1 MFEGLVNNFTI
12 LTTFLFFGN
21 MIRSKYLNE
30 NSLNRESN
38 SLILGTVLGLFGVV
52 LMYFSF
58 PISETIF
65 ADFRQLPIL
74 ISVYLGGGTAG
85 IVSTIIISVYRL
97 FFLSGVS
104 FSSEL
109 AAINAFVTFGIALMF
124 LRGRKLSF
132 KRWGWS
138 LGLTMLSANLFFTIT
153 LEEDNKWISI
163 SSFSIVYVLGGVFT
177 YFMLRYLK
185 RSDDLL
191 RLMSEAANRDFL
203 TGLFNL
209 RAFEAFMEQKLILS
223 LHSKAPFTL
232 LMVDIDHF
240 KCVNDTYGHPTGDFV
255 LTELAE
261 VFRDS
266 FRPNDHIARKGGE
279 EFVVVVDR
287 CNREQIVVIAERLR
301 RNVEEH
307 EFHLPNGTDLRLTIS
322 VGCAT
327 YPDVKLDQ
335 LIERADQALY
345 LAKESGR
352 NRVCYT

>member
-21 MIRSKYLNE
+21 MVRSKYLNE
-30 NSLNRESN
+30 DRLNRDSN
-38 SLILGTVLGLFGVV
+38 SLILGIVLGLFGVV

-58 PISETIF
+58 PISETVF
-65 ADFRQLPIL
+65 VDFRQLPIL
-74 ISVYLGGGTAG
+74 ISVCLGGGTAG
-85 IVSTIIISVYRL
+85 IVTTVIISIYRL
-97 FFLSGVS
+97 FFLSGVN

-109 AAINAFVTFGIALMF
+109 AAINAFVSFGIAIMM

-132 KRWGWS
+132 KRWNWS
-138 LGLTMLSANLFFTIT
+138 LGLTMVTADILFLIT
-153 LEEDNKWISI
+153 LEEDNKWFSI
-163 SSFSIVYVLGGVFT
+163 ALFSIVYVLGGVFT
-177 YFMLRYLK
+177 YFMLQYLK

-209 RAFEAFMEQKLILS
+209 RAFEAFMEQKSILS
-223 LHSKAPFTL
+223 LHSRTPFTL
-232 LMVDIDHF
+232 LMIDIDHF
-240 KCVNDTYGHPTGDFV
+240 KCVNDTYGHPAGDLV

-261 VFRDS
+261 VLRDS

-287 CNREQIVVIAERLR
+287 CNREQIVMIAERLR
-301 RNVEEH
+301 RNVEDH
-307 EFHLPNGTDLRLTIS
+307 VFHLPDGTDIRITVS

-327 YPDVKLDQ
+327 YPDVMLDQ

-345 LAKESGR
+345 QAKESGR
-352 NRVCYT
+352 NRVC

>member
-21 MIRSKYLNE
+21 MVRSKYLNE
-30 NSLNRESN
+30 NSLNRDSN

-52 LMYFSF
+52 LMYFSV
-58 PISETIF
+58 PINETVYV
-65 ADFRQLPIL
+65 DFRQLPIL

-85 IVSTIIISVYRL
+85 IVTTVIISVYRL
-97 FFLSGVS
+97 FFVGGLNL
-104 FSSEL
+104 SSEL
-109 AAINAFVTFGIALMF
+109 AAMNAFVTFAIAIMF

-132 KRWGWS
+132 KRWNWS
-138 LGLTMLSANLFFTIT
+138 LAFTMISTNIFFLIT
-153 LEEDNKWISI
+153 LEENNKWFSI
-163 SSFSIVYVLGGVFT
+163 TLFSIVYVLGGVFT
-177 YFMLRYLK
+177 YFMLLYLK

-209 RAFEAFMEQKLILS
+209 RAFEAFMGQKSILS
-223 LHSKAPFTL
+223 LQSKAPFTL

-240 KCVNDTYGHPTGDFV
+240 KCVNDTYGHPAGDLV
-255 LTELAE
+255 LVELAE
-261 VFRDS
+261 VLRDS

-287 CNREQIVVIAERLR
+287 CNREQIVMIAERLR
-301 RNVEEH
+301 RNVENH
-307 EFHLPNGTDLRLTIS
+307 VFRLSDGTDLHITLS

-327 YPDVKLDQ
+327 YPDVMLDQ

-345 LAKESGR
+345 QAKESGR
-352 NRVCYT
+352 NRVC